1 MRRAA
6 FAMAMAMAMGALALA
21 ACGGGGGRGGAPA
34 EERLEPP
41 PEALSKD
48 TVSGPVT
55 ARVQLWPTAPQL
67 GDAIHLRLTVEAKP
81 GVNAEA
87 PFEHEALGRFSV
99 IGWNHDTERRDDG
112 TVVEVQTYTLEAPG
126 SGKFRVPPLR
136 IEFGPPGAPADAPPS
151 ELLTEEIPIT
161 VATVDPARAAQE
173 LAPPAGA
180 LKTTVTTNYTYA
192 GLIAGVLL
200 LALVVAGI
208 FLVRALLAQRDRQE
222 KVSAYDEAVRR
233 LEALERYGAPDPTG
247 ADAWFVELSSVVR
260 RYLEGRYGVRAPE
273 LTTEEFLQETR
284 RAAGLPEP
292 QRELLTAFLERCDRV
307 KFAGYRPDAD
317 ESMATLKAARAF
329 VEETRLRTPGP
340 GEAA

>member
-1 MRRAA
+1 MRRIAIA
-6 FAMAMAMAMGALALA
+6 VLLAVA
-21 ACGGGGGRGGAPA
+21 ACGGGGGSGEAARAMA
-34 EERLEPP
+34 EKHVEPP
-41 PEALSKD
+41 PEASSKD

-67 GDAIHLRLTVEAKP
+67 GDAIYLRLTVEAKP

-87 PFEHEALGRFSV
+87 PFEHEALGRFNV
-99 IGWNHDTERRDDG
+99 IGWTHDTDRRDDG

-136 IEFGPPGAPADAPPS
+136 IEYGPPGAPADAPPS

-173 LAPPAGA
+173 LAPPAGV
-180 LKTTVTTNYTYA
+180 LPTTVTTNYAYA
-192 GLIAGVLL
+192 ALVAGVLL

-208 FLVRALLAQRDRQE
+208 FLVRGLVARRVRQE
-222 KVSAYDEAVRR
+222 RVSAYDEAVRR

-273 LTTEEFLQETR
+273 LTTEEFLQEAR

-317 ESMATLKAARAF
+317 ESIATLKAARAF
-329 VEETRLRTPGP
+329 VEDTRLRTPGP